1 MTCEAQRQQD
11 EMFCSRCDMRWDF
24 HGDPVQC
31 GKERERTGHLPDTEE
46 VKAFRE
52 LTERILGD
60 LDG

>member
-1 MTCEAQRQQD
+1 MRCEAQRQQD
-11 EMFCSRCDMRWDF
+11 EMFCARCDMRWSLD
-24 HGDPVQC
+24 GDPVEC
-31 GKERERTGHLPDTEE
+31 GKDRETYGHIADTEE